1 MKNRKQVFGVLGLI
15 VNKKGE
21 VLFTQRNEPKY
32 KKWHKFWQIPGG
44 GIEFGETPEEALMRE
59 MKEEVGVKVKIE
71 RLLPVAG
78 SSVWRF
84 TKLDLQA
91 ILLCY
96 LCRIVKGKPNS
107 DHWET
112 LDLVWLNPRKLEHK
126 KFLPLT
132 KKFISVYLNGKIS
145 NHA

>member
-1 MKNRKQVFGVLGLI
+1 MKKKKQVFGVLGLI
-15 VNKKGE
+15 VDKKGE
-21 VLFTQRNEPKY
+21 VLLSQRNEPKY

-44 GIEFGETPEEALMRE
+44 VIEFGEDPEETLIRE
-59 MKEEVGVKVKIE
+59 IKEEVGVKVKIE
-71 RLLPVAG
+71 RLLPFAG
-78 SSVWRF
+78 SNVWRF
-84 TKLDLQA
+84 PKFDVQS

-112 LDLVWLNPRKLEHK
+112 LDLAWFNPREIDYK
-126 KFLPLT
+126 KCLPLT

-145 NHA
+145 K